1 MSLQEETEKELQGRC
16 NKMAV
21 TQKMIAELA
30 GVARQKI
37 SEYLKNPDTPH
48 LSREKK
54 ELIGRLLRE
63 KGYCPNFAAQRLRG
77 LPDFQIGIVM
87 RDHQLYLEHA
97 IFSHLI
103 PLLEKS
109 GYRTLLIKQETFT
122 NATFT
127 EMAQRGIRGLIFLV
141 PCKVD
146 YSLAPMPCIALTQL
160 TDLPEVVTDFHL
172 AGREAVKH
180 LYRHGHRKIAYV
192 QHKFDPRLL
201 RGLGYREQMERFGL
215 EPRAL
220 FGHTARELEEP
231 LARAVKDGCT
241 AFFCTNDFSA
251 ALVIHLLQRKGIRI
265 PEEAAVIG
273 FDGLLFCH
281 LTTPSIA
288 TFLPK
293 VQTLSELAIQN
304 LLSWIKTGKKAESVY
319 VPAVFCPGGSC
330 GCETGDPLDDID
342 SYHPTFVLKSL

>member
-1 MSLQEETEKELQGRC
+1 
-16 NKMAV
+16 MAV
-21 TQKMIAELA
+21 TQKMIADLA

-77 LPDFQIGIVM
+77 LPDFQIGIIM
-87 RDHQLYLEHA
+87 RDQQLYLEHA

-109 GYRTLLIKQETFT
+109 GYRTLLVKRETFT
-122 NATFT
+122 NATFN
-127 EMAQRGIRGLIFLV
+127 EMAQRGVRGLIFLV
-141 PCKVD
+141 PCEVD
-146 YSLAPMPCIALTQL
+146 YSLATMPCIALTQL
-160 TDLPEVVTDFHL
+160 TDLPEVVTDFRL
-172 AGREAVKH
+172 AGCEAVKH
-180 LYRHGHRKIAYV
+180 FYQHGHRKIAYV
-192 QHKFDPRLL
+192 QHKFDSKVL
-201 RGLGYREQMERFGL
+201 RGQGYAEQMERLGL
-215 EPRAL
+215 EPRTL
-220 FGHTARELEEP
+220 FGRTAAELAEP
-231 LARAVKDGCT
+231 LNRAVDDGYT
-241 AFFCTNDFSA
+241 AFFCINDFAA
-251 ALVIHLLQRKGIRI
+251 ALVIHLLQRKGMRI
-265 PEEAAVIG
+265 PEEATVIG
-273 FDGLLFCH
+273 FDGLLLCH

-304 LLSWIKTGKKAESVY
+304 LLNWIKTGKKAKSIY

-330 GCETGDPLDDID
+330 GCETADPLDDID